1 MTERQ
6 LKQFRQQLIERLTE
20 LYRTVHQDIR
30 EAPILDLFTQ
40 EESPRDEGDESLR
53 DQLRD
58 LRLSLREQ
66 DARLAQTIEGAL
78 MRMAEG
84 TFGRCVECGNKIE
97 IGRLRAV
104 PWAARCVDCQ
114 ESVESEHRMRPPTL

>member
-6 LKQFRQQLIERLTE
+6 RKQFHQQLIQRLTE
-20 LYRTVHQDIR
+20 LYQAVHQDVR
-30 EAPILDLFTQ
+30 ETPLLDLFTQ

-53 DQLRD
+53 DQLQD

-66 DARLAQTIEGAL
+66 DARLAQAIEGAL
-78 MRMAEG
+78 VRMAQGE
-84 TFGRCVECGNKIE
+84 FGQCVECGNKIE

-114 ESVESEHRMRPPTL
+114 ESVESEHRLRPPTM